1 MSDEATFAS
10 PADVDSLADDD
21 VDPQYVDVLL
31 DLAYRR
37 MEQAGQDRRDLDNKG
52 FYLLATNGVLLGLLA
67 SVWSDLEPIFG
78 TISLSFIVITFLLAS
93 RMLCLR
99 KYRVWH
105 VEKVWNKYTPYRND
119 LEKMKVQIYDEI
131 CTMDDQWAENIDEVA
146 DIYEL
151 SLATFSIAIILAA
164 LSLILSLLV

>member
-1 MSDEATFAS
+1 M
-10 PADVDSLADDD
+10 
-21 VDPQYVDVLL
+21 
-31 DLAYRR
+31 
-37 MEQAGQDRRDLDNKG
+37 
-52 FYLLATNGVLLGLLA
+52 
-67 SVWSDLEPIFG
+67 
-78 TISLSFIVITFLLAS
+78 
-93 RMLCLR
+93 
-99 KYRVWH
+99 
-105 VEKVWNKYTPYRND
+105 EKVWNKYTPYRND